1 MGLSFHVFCLE
12 DLGCWMGPRGEDF
25 FYHRAQK
32 DPLFRYSGQAKSGT
46 IKTGGKEC
54 CVGLLSYENICSPG
68 WPEWQ
73 LGSRRRQR

>member
-1 MGLSFHVFCLE
+1 MSSALRTWVVGWVLE
-12 DLGCWMGPRGEDF
+12 ERI